1 MQKADIVI
9 AGTVGLAGTRKLLSL
24 NRDFPAENFPA
35 AFLNRVK
42 QVLSIE
48 ETDRLAEAVRDFL
61 KETVPDIPADRL
73 LAGDT
78 KEKIAEDLFAAGA
91 GKEKA
96 LEGTGGLV
104 YISEGGPGGIEA
116 DLWRAGEALKSGL
129 SADLQ
134 QIPIRQETVEIAEFL
149 NENPYQLDSQGS
161 WLILV
166 ENGRSVANYFE
177 ARGFRAAT
185 VGELTREK
193 GRVLH
198 FDHGRETRFLEK
210 P

>member
-9 AGTVGLAGTRKLLSL
+9 AGPVGLAGTRKLLSL
-24 NRDFPAENFPA
+24 NRDFLAENFPA
-35 AFLNRVK
+35 AFLNRAE

-48 ETDRLAEAVRDFL
+48 ETDRLAEAVRGFL
-61 KETVPDIPADRL
+61 KETA
-73 LAGDT
+73 
-78 KEKIAEDLFAAGA
+78 
-91 GKEKA
+91 
-96 LEGTGGLV
+96 GLV

-149 NENPYQLDSQGS
+149 NENPYQLDSKGS
-161 WLILV
+161 WLILA
-166 ENGRSVANYFE
+166 ENGRHVANYFK

-185 VGELTREK
+185 VGELKKEK
-193 GRVLH
+193 GRVFH